1 MNKVSDSD
9 DGDSDAEFNGDRD
22 DEPDGDKDAE
32 LEGDRAPIRQTAS
45 DKDEISE
52 KGKRLPGPAAPSIP
66 SRLNADSLHPHIVK
80 LILLCGV
87 GDHERQ
93 AWKR

>member
-9 DGDSDAEFNGDRD
+9 DGDSDAEFNGD
-22 DEPDGDKDAE
+22 KDAE
-32 LEGDRAPIRQTAS
+32 LEGDRAPIRQTAP
-45 DKDEISE
+45 DKDKISE
-52 KGKRLPGPAAPSIP
+52 KGKRLPGPAAPSTP

-80 LILLCGV
+80 LILFCGV